1 MRTKTKVKIFIC
13 SYFYF
18 YDSCINIYY
27 PCLIKKTK
35 TKPKFNQSMYIG
47 LPATESN
54 IVCHTGIIGSNQLLT
69 ALIVARPG
77 WIHIGKLPLHI
88 VNGTRCVPVRVHLDS
103 KTTASWS
110 EENKFKYSEWFQLLS
125 IFAYSYQNHQ
135 KMLSY
140 LWQVEIPLLH
150 RLVILF
156 FFFTFICAAL
166 FMRSC
171 KLLTFD

>member
-1 MRTKTKVKIFIC
+1 M
-13 SYFYF
+13 S
-18 YDSCINIYY
+18 DSCQTENLGVNLAFTFIRLSVGFNDHNLLYY
-27 PCLIKKTK
+27 LTK
-35 TKPKFNQSMYIG
+35 LWGRK
-47 LPATESN
+47 SN

-88 VNGTRCVPVRVHLDS
+88 VNGTRCIAVRVHLDS

-156 FFFTFICAAL
+156 FFYFH
-166 FMRSC
+166 MRC
-171 KLLTFD
+171 FVYEKL